1 MFWNSVFCA
10 LCMLAVFLIASFRV
24 VPLLLFAWYKIEPK
38 PTEENLSCK
47 SPRKEAME
55 LIVITMLCIGLL
67 ILLTPCASLQIQLQP
82 WHGQGNLSL
91 SLSHTRVHT
100 HTQTHIHVDDLIS
113 LPVQAAH
120 DDLISLHLGDAY
132 DLQQHSFSKMSRK
145 LRLIQVATVRFC
157 CKLKTVYNGPE
168 KKNIKK
174 EHFQFFL
181 FFDSSFLHFPGEQV
195 KRDGE
200 KDSMSQHH
208 KKKADFSGDHWSKL
222 YMLQESHPINEKL
235 AWKLNQ
241 LLHVV

>member
-1 MFWNSVFCA
+1 
-10 LCMLAVFLIASFRV
+10 
-24 VPLLLFAWYKIEPK
+24 
-38 PTEENLSCK
+38 
-47 SPRKEAME
+47 ME

-100 HTQTHIHVDDLIS
+100 HTQTHIHVGDLIS

-132 DLQQHSFSKMSRK
+132 DLQQHSFSKMPRK
-145 LRLIQVATVRFC
+145 FRLIQVATVRFC

-208 KKKADFSGDHWSKL
+208 KKKADFSGDH
-222 YMLQESHPINEKL
+222 
-235 AWKLNQ
+235 
-241 LLHVV
+241 